1 MKRLHLL
8 LTALALG
15 TGSTFAQ
22 STGDARL
29 QGRLLRASDRQAI
42 DMGNAL
48 LRRLPD
54 STLVTGVVTDSLGTF
69 SLTASAG
76 TYLLEL
82 RALGYQGQYKT
93 ITLPATGLDL
103 GELLLS
109 EETQQLRGVEVRGRR
124 PIITRQADRL
134 VFDAQQISAGA
145 QNALDVLKRT
155 PGLSVSDQGISIIGR
170 GKAIVLINDKRV
182 RLSGEAL
189 TGLLR
194 SYNQA
199 DIAEVQV
206 LTTPPAK
213 YEAEGNA
220 GVLNIVMKKARND
233 YFGGNISADA
243 MLYKGR
249 ISPSLSTG
257 LNYKQ
262 GRISASLNLDGSH
275 PNTIGTF
282 DTYRTAPSTQ
292 LYSAS
297 TSLFDYQT
305 RSLNIRGGLD
315 YTINPEL
322 TVGFTATYTPNSTQ
336 IDRTNETRNYSISP
350 DGSHNLLLRLPGTAS
365 EIEHEAY
372 TALNLHLEKTFAKA
386 PGRKISWDAD
396 YVGSRT
402 SSDDRF
408 ASTGYLADGS
418 PVAGSDFSYKGH
430 KGQRVHS
437 YLTNVDVTL
446 PLGQTILAFGAKG
459 TWSRTDNSNEYF
471 AHTTLGARTDAI
483 LFDEHV
489 YALYTDITQPLSA
502 KWNLRGGL
510 RMEYTHTEGKVQGQP
525 DLKTRDYL
533 NIFPTIYLG
542 FTPSER
548 HALNLEG
555 TIRLNRPH
563 FSQLSPYPLYENQ
576 YSTISGKEDL
586 RPTKQGSLT
595 FGYTLDGSLNFQA
608 FANYSWDGIT
618 PLALLDPHTSAVRYL
633 IDNAETKYNVGLQ
646 NSYFFHSFSFLQCYI
661 SHQIGYTT
669 SSVAYNGH
677 PLNADKGLSY
687 SASLNG
693 TLFFNHTKT
702 FSGNFYLN
710 YRTPEISGAGRT
722 SSQVYSSVSLNYSLL
737 NESLRLQMGITDIA
751 SPDLRTTLTTE
762 GNTIEVV
769 NMSIRNMLTAS
780 LTYTFGA
787 HLQGKEASKN
797 AEAMRS
803 RF

>member
-1 MKRLHLL
+1 MKCLHLL

-69 SLTASAG
+69 SLTASTG

-155 PGLSVSDQGISIIGR
+155 PGLSVTDDGISIIGR
-170 GKAIVLINDKRV
+170 GKAIILINDKRV

-194 SYNQA
+194 SYSQS

-220 GVLNIVMKKARND
+220 GVLNIVMKKAQND
-233 YFGGNISADA
+233 YFGGSISANA
-243 MLYKGR
+243 SLYKGR

-262 GRISASLNLDGSH
+262 GRVSASLNLDGHLSSIVG
-275 PNTIGTF
+275 NF

-297 TSLFDYQT
+297 TSLFDYKG
-305 RSLNIRGGLD
+305 RGLNVRGGLD

-322 TVGFTATYTPNSTQ
+322 TVGFTATYAPSRKQT
-336 IDRTNETRNYSISP
+336 DRTNETRNYTIRP
-350 DGSHNLLLRLPGTAS
+350 DGSQDLQLRLPGAAS
-365 EIEHEAY
+365 EKDHGAY
-372 TALNLHLEKTFAKA
+372 TALNLHLEKTFTKA

-396 YVGSRT
+396 YVGSRVST
-402 SSDDRF
+402 DGFF
-408 ASTGYLADGS
+408 ASTGYLATGA
-418 PVAGSDFSYKGH
+418 PAPGSDFAYQSN
-430 KGQRVHS
+430 KGQHVDS
-437 YLTNVDVTL
+437 YLTNVDFTL
-446 PLGQTILAFGAKG
+446 PLGKTILAFGAKG
-459 TWSRTDNSNEYF
+459 TWSRTDNHNEYF

-489 YALYTDITQPLSA
+489 YALYTDVTQPLSA

-510 RMEYTHTEGKVQGQP
+510 RMEYTHTDGKVQGHTA
-525 DLKTRDYL
+525 LKTRDYL

-555 TIRLNRPH
+555 TIRLDRPH
-563 FSQLSPYPLYENQ
+563 FSQLSPYPQYENQ
-576 YSTISGKEDL
+576 YSTIAGKEDL
-586 RPTKQGSLT
+586 RPEKQGSLT
-595 FGYTLDGSLNFQA
+595 LGYTLDGTLNFQA
-608 FANYSWDGIT
+608 FANYNWDGIT
-618 PLALLDPHTSAVRYL
+618 MVALMNPATSEVHYQS
-633 IDNAETKYNVGLQ
+633 DNAETQYNVGLQ
-646 NSYFFHSFSFLQCYI
+646 NSYFFHSLPFLQCYI
-661 SHQIGYTT
+661 SHQISYTI
-669 SSVAYNGH
+669 SHADYNGRR
-677 PLNADKGLSY
+677 LSSDKGLSY

-693 TLFFNHTKT
+693 TLFLNRTKT
-702 FSGNFYLN
+702 FTGNFYLN
-710 YRTPEISGAGRT
+710 YMSPEVSGGARIHSRIYTGLI
-722 SSQVYSSVSLNYSLL
+722 LNYSLL
-737 NESLRLQMGITDIA
+737 KGHLRLSTGVMNLA
-751 SPDLRTTLTTE
+751 SPDYRTTITTE
-762 GNTIEVV
+762 GNKIEII
-769 NMSIRNMLTAS
+769 NMTMRKMLVAG

>member
-29 QGRLLRASDRQAI
+29 QGILLRASDRQAI

-145 QNALDVLKRT
+145 QNALDVLKHT
-155 PGLSVSDQGISIIGR
+155 PGLSVTDDGISIIGR
-170 GKAIVLINDKRV
+170 GKAIILINDKRV

-194 SYNQA
+194 SYSQS

-220 GVLNIVMKKARND
+220 GVLNIVMKKAQND
-233 YFGGNISADA
+233 YFGGSISANA
-243 MLYKGR
+243 SLYKGR
-249 ISPSLSTG
+249 ISPSVSTG

-262 GRISASLNLDGSH
+262 GRVSASLNLDGHLSSIVG
-275 PNTIGTF
+275 NF

-297 TSLFDYQT
+297 TSSFDYKG
-305 RSLNIRGGLD
+305 RGVNIRGGLD

-322 TVGFTATYTPNSTQ
+322 TVGFTATYAPSRKQT
-336 IDRTNETRNYSISP
+336 DRTNETRNYTIRP
-350 DGSHNLLLRLPGTAS
+350 DGSHDLQLRLPGAAS
-365 EIEHEAY
+365 EKDHGAY

-396 YVGSRT
+396 YVGSRVST
-402 SSDDRF
+402 DGSF
-408 ASTGYLADGS
+408 ASTGYLATGA
-418 PVAGSDFSYKGH
+418 PAPGSDFAYQSN
-430 KGQRVHS
+430 KGQHVHS
-437 YLTNVDVTL
+437 YLTNVDFTL
-446 PLGQTILAFGAKG
+446 PLGKTILAFGAKG
-459 TWSRTDNSNEYF
+459 TWSRTDNHNEYF

-489 YALYTDITQPLSA
+489 YALYTDVTQPLSA

-510 RMEYTHTEGKVQGQP
+510 RMEYTHTDGKVQGHTA
-525 DLKTRDYL
+525 LKTRDYL

-555 TIRLNRPH
+555 TIRLDRPH
-563 FSQLSPYPLYENQ
+563 FSQLSPYPQYENQ
-576 YSTISGKEDL
+576 YSTIAGKEDL
-586 RPTKQGSLT
+586 RPEKQGSLT
-595 FGYTLDGSLNFQA
+595 LGYTLDGTLNFQA
-608 FANYSWDGIT
+608 FANYNWDGIT
-618 PLALLDPHTSAVRYL
+618 MVALMNPATSEVRYQG
-633 IDNAETKYNVGLQ
+633 DNAETQYNIGLQ
-646 NSYFFHSFSFLQCYI
+646 NSYFFHSLPFLQCYI
-661 SHQIGYTT
+661 SHQISYTT
-669 SSVAYNGH
+669 SHIDHDGRRLSS
-677 PLNADKGLSY
+677 DKGLSY

-693 TLFFNHTKT
+693 TLFFNRTKT
-702 FSGNFYLN
+702 LTGNFYLN
-710 YRTPEISGAGRT
+710 YMSPEVSGGARTHSRIHTGLL
-722 SSQVYSSVSLNYSLL
+722 LNYSLL
-737 NESLRLQMGITDIA
+737 KGHLRLLAGLMNIA
-751 SPDLRTTLTTE
+751 SPDSRMTMTTE
-762 GNTIEVV
+762 GNKIEIV
-769 NMSIRNMLTAS
+769 NMNMRNMLVAG

>member
-124 PIITRQADRL
+124 PIIIRQADRL

-155 PGLSVSDQGISIIGR
+155 PGLNVTDDGISIIGR
-170 GKAIVLINDKRV
+170 GKAIILINDKRV

-194 SYNQA
+194 SYSQS

-220 GVLNIVMKKARND
+220 GVLNIVMKKAQND
-233 YFGGNISADA
+233 YFGGSISANA
-243 MLYKGR
+243 SLYKGR
-249 ISPSLSTG
+249 ISPSVSTG

-262 GRISASLNLDGSH
+262 GRVSASLNLDGHLSSIVG
-275 PNTIGTF
+275 NF

-297 TSLFDYQT
+297 TSLFDYKG
-305 RSLNIRGGLD
+305 RGVNIRGGLD

-322 TVGFTATYTPNSTQ
+322 TVGFTATYAPSRKQT
-336 IDRTNETRNYSISP
+336 DRTNETRNYTIRP
-350 DGSHNLLLRLPGTAS
+350 DGSQDLQLRLPGAAS
-365 EIEHEAY
+365 EKDHGAY
-372 TALNLHLEKTFAKA
+372 TALNLHLEKTFTKA

-396 YVGSRT
+396 YVGSRVST
-402 SSDDRF
+402 DGFF
-408 ASTGYLADGS
+408 ASTGYLATGA
-418 PVAGSDFSYKGH
+418 PAPGSDFAYQSN
-430 KGQRVHS
+430 KGQHVDS
-437 YLTNVDVTL
+437 YLTNVDFTL
-446 PLGQTILAFGAKG
+446 PLGKTILAFGAKG
-459 TWSRTDNSNEYF
+459 TWSRTDNHNEYF

-510 RMEYTHTEGKVQGQP
+510 RMEYTHTDGKVQGHTA
-525 DLKTRDYL
+525 LKTRDYL

-563 FSQLSPYPLYENQ
+563 FSQLSPYPQYENQ
-576 YSTISGKEDL
+576 YTTISGKEDL
-586 RPTKQGSLT
+586 RPEKQGSLT
-595 FGYTLDGSLNFQA
+595 LGYTLDGTLNFQA
-608 FANYSWDGIT
+608 FANYNWDGIT
-618 PLALLDPHTSAVRYL
+618 MVALMNPVTSEVRYQG
-633 IDNAETKYNVGLQ
+633 DNAETQYNVGLQ
-646 NSYFFHSFSFLQCYI
+646 NSYFFHALPFLQCYI
-661 SHQIGYTT
+661 SHQISYTI
-669 SSVAYNGH
+669 SHADYNGRR
-677 PLNADKGLSY
+677 LSSDKGLSY

-693 TLFFNHTKT
+693 TLFLNRTKT
-702 FSGNFYLN
+702 FTGNFYLN
-710 YRTPEISGAGRT
+710 YMSPEVSGGARIHSRIYTGLI
-722 SSQVYSSVSLNYSLL
+722 LNYSLL
-737 NESLRLQMGITDIA
+737 KGHLRLSTGVMNLA
-751 SPDLRTTLTTE
+751 SPDYRTTITTE
-762 GNTIEVV
+762 GNKIEII
-769 NMSIRNMLTAS
+769 NMTMRKMLMAS
-780 LTYTFGA
+780 VTYTFGA
-787 HLQGKEASKN
+787 HLQGKQASKN

>member
-29 QGRLLRASDRQAI
+29 QGILLRASDRQAI

-220 GVLNIVMKKARND
+220 GVLNIVMKKAQND

-243 MLYKGR
+243 FLFKGR
-249 ISPSLSTG
+249 VSPSLSTG

-297 TSLFDYQT
+297 SSLFDYQT

-322 TVGFTATYTPNSTQ
+322 TVGFTATYAPNSTQ
-336 IDRTNETRNYSISP
+336 IDRTNETRNYSIRP
-350 DGSHNLLLRLPGTAS
+350 DGSHDLLLRLPGTAS
-365 EIEHEAY
+365 ETEHEAY

-430 KGQRVHS
+430 KGQQVHS

-510 RMEYTHTEGKVQGQP
+510 RMEYTHPAGKVKGEP
-525 DLKTRDYL
+525 DLKTRDYV
-533 NIFPTIYLG
+533 NFFPTLYLG

-548 HALNLEG
+548 HALSFEG
-555 TIRLNRPH
+555 TIRLDRPH

-618 PLALLDPHTSAVRYL
+618 PLALLDPPHKRCALSDR
-633 IDNAETKYNVGLQ
+633 
-646 NSYFFHSFSFLQCYI
+646 QCR
-661 SHQIGYTT
+661 
-669 SSVAYNGH
+669 
-677 PLNADKGLSY
+677 DKVQRR
-687 SASLNG
+687 A
-693 TLFFNHTKT
+693 
-702 FSGNFYLN
+702 
-710 YRTPEISGAGRT
+710 
-722 SSQVYSSVSLNYSLL
+722 
-737 NESLRLQMGITDIA
+737 
-751 SPDLRTTLTTE
+751 TE
-762 GNTIEVV
+762 
-769 NMSIRNMLTAS
+769 
-780 LTYTFGA
+780 
-787 HLQGKEASKN
+787 
-797 AEAMRS
+797 
-803 RF
+803 

>member
-29 QGRLLRASDRQAI
+29 QGILLRASDRQAI

-220 GVLNIVMKKARND
+220 GVLNIVMKKAQND

-243 MLYKGR
+243 FLFKGR
-249 ISPSLSTG
+249 VSPSLSTG

-336 IDRTNETRNYSISP
+336 IDRTNETRNYSIRP
-350 DGSHNLLLRLPGTAS
+350 DGSHDLLLRLPGTAS
-365 EIEHEAY
+365 ETEHEAY
-372 TALNLHLEKTFAKA
+372 TALNLHLEKTFVKA

-396 YVGSRT
+396 YVGSHT

-510 RMEYTHTEGKVQGQP
+510 RMEYTHTTGKVKGEP
-525 DLKTRDYL
+525 DLKTRDYV
-533 NIFPTIYLG
+533 NFFPTLYLG

-548 HALNLEG
+548 HALSFEG
-555 TIRLNRPH
+555 TIRLDRPH

-633 IDNAETKYNVGLQ
+633 IDNAETKYNIGLQ
-646 NSYFFHSFSFLQCYI
+646 NSYFFHSLSFLQCYI

-669 SSVAYNGH
+669 SSVAYNGR

-737 NESLRLQMGITDIA
+737 NEHLRLQMGITNIA
-751 SPDLRTTLTTE
+751 SPDPRTTLTTE

-787 HLQGKEASKN
+787 HLQGKQASKN

>member
-69 SLTASAG
+69 SLTTSTG

-124 PIITRQADRL
+124 PIIIRQADRL

-155 PGLSVSDQGISIIGR
+155 PGLSVTDDGISIIGR
-170 GKAIVLINDKRV
+170 GKAIILINDKRV

-194 SYNQA
+194 SYSQS

-220 GVLNIVMKKARND
+220 GVLNIVMKKAQND
-233 YFGGNISADA
+233 YFGGSISANA
-243 MLYKGR
+243 SLYKGR
-249 ISPSLSTG
+249 ISPSVSTG

-262 GRISASLNLDGSH
+262 GRVSASLNLDGSLSSIVG
-275 PNTIGTF
+275 NF

-297 TSLFDYQT
+297 TSSFDYKG
-305 RSLNIRGGLD
+305 RGVNIRGGLD

-322 TVGFTATYTPNSTQ
+322 TVGFTATYAPSRKQT
-336 IDRTNETRNYSISP
+336 DRTNETRNYTIRP
-350 DGSHNLLLRLPGTAS
+350 DGSQDLQLRLPGAAS
-365 EIEHEAY
+365 EKDHGAY

-396 YVGSRT
+396 YVGSRVST
-402 SSDDRF
+402 DGFF
-408 ASTGYLADGS
+408 ASTGYLATGA
-418 PVAGSDFSYKGH
+418 PAPGSDFAYQSN

-437 YLTNVDVTL
+437 YLTNVDFTL
-446 PLGQTILAFGAKG
+446 PLGKTTLAFGAKG
-459 TWSRTDNSNEYF
+459 TWSRTDNHNEYF

-489 YALYTDITQPLSA
+489 YALYTDVTQPLSA

-510 RMEYTHTEGKVQGQP
+510 RMEYTHTDGKVQGHTA
-525 DLKTRDYL
+525 LKTRDYL
-533 NIFPTIYLG
+533 NIFPTLYLG

-548 HALNLEG
+548 HALSLEG
-555 TIRLNRPH
+555 TIRLDRPH

-576 YSTISGKEDL
+576 YSTIAGKEDL
-586 RPTKQGSLT
+586 RPEKQGSLT
-595 FGYTLDGSLNFQA
+595 LGYTLDGTLNFQA
-608 FANYSWDGIT
+608 FANYNWDGIT
-618 PLALLDPHTSAVRYL
+618 MVALMNPATSEVRYQG
-633 IDNAETKYNVGLQ
+633 DNAETQYNVGLQ
-646 NSYFFHSFSFLQCYI
+646 NSYFFHSLPFLQCYI
-661 SHQIGYTT
+661 SHQISYTT
-669 SSVAYNGH
+669 SHIDHDGRRLSS
-677 PLNADKGLSY
+677 DKGLSY

-693 TLFFNHTKT
+693 TLFLNRTKT
-702 FSGNFYLN
+702 LTGNFYLN
-710 YRTPEISGAGRT
+710 YMSPEVSGGARTHSRIYTGA
-722 SSQVYSSVSLNYSLL
+722 YLNYSLL
-737 NESLRLQMGITDIA
+737 SGHLRLLAGLMNIA
-751 SPDLRTTLTTE
+751 SPDSRMTMTTE
-762 GNTIEVV
+762 GNKIEII
-769 NMSIRNMLTAS
+769 NMTMRNMLVAG

>member
-155 PGLSVSDQGISIIGR
+155 PGLSVTDDGISIIGR
-170 GKAIVLINDKRV
+170 GKAIILINDKRV

-194 SYNQA
+194 SYSQS

-220 GVLNIVMKKARND
+220 GVLNIVMKKAQND
-233 YFGGNISADA
+233 YFGGSISADA
-243 MLYKGR
+243 SLYKGR

-262 GRISASLNLDGSH
+262 GRVSASLNLDGHLSS
-275 PNTIGTF
+275 IVGTF

-297 TSLFDYQT
+297 TSLFDYKG
-305 RSLNIRGGLD
+305 RGVNIRGGLD

-322 TVGFTATYTPNSTQ
+322 TVGFTATYAPSRKQT
-336 IDRTNETRNYSISP
+336 DRTNETRNYTIRP
-350 DGSHNLLLRLPGTAS
+350 DGSHDLQLRLPGAAS
-365 EIEHEAY
+365 EKDHGAY
-372 TALNLHLEKTFAKA
+372 TALNLHLEKTFTKA

-396 YVGSRT
+396 YVGSRVST
-402 SSDDRF
+402 DGFF
-408 ASTGYLADGS
+408 ASTGYLATGA
-418 PVAGSDFSYKGH
+418 PAPGSDFAYQSN
-430 KGQRVHS
+430 KGQHVDS
-437 YLTNVDVTL
+437 YLTNVDFTL
-446 PLGQTILAFGAKG
+446 P
-459 TWSRTDNSNEYF
+459 
-471 AHTTLGARTDAI
+471 
-483 LFDEHV
+483 
-489 YALYTDITQPLSA
+489 
-502 KWNLRGGL
+502 
-510 RMEYTHTEGKVQGQP
+510 
-525 DLKTRDYL
+525 
-533 NIFPTIYLG
+533 
-542 FTPSER
+542 
-548 HALNLEG
+548 
-555 TIRLNRPH
+555 
-563 FSQLSPYPLYENQ
+563 
-576 YSTISGKEDL
+576 
-586 RPTKQGSLT
+586 
-595 FGYTLDGSLNFQA
+595 
-608 FANYSWDGIT
+608 
-618 PLALLDPHTSAVRYL
+618 
-633 IDNAETKYNVGLQ
+633 
-646 NSYFFHSFSFLQCYI
+646 
-661 SHQIGYTT
+661 
-669 SSVAYNGH
+669 
-677 PLNADKGLSY
+677 
-687 SASLNG
+687 
-693 TLFFNHTKT
+693 
-702 FSGNFYLN
+702 
-710 YRTPEISGAGRT
+710 
-722 SSQVYSSVSLNYSLL
+722 
-737 NESLRLQMGITDIA
+737 
-751 SPDLRTTLTTE
+751 
-762 GNTIEVV
+762 
-769 NMSIRNMLTAS
+769 
-780 LTYTFGA
+780 
-787 HLQGKEASKN
+787 
-797 AEAMRS
+797 
-803 RF
+803 

>member
-29 QGRLLRASDRQAI
+29 QGILLRASDRQAI

-69 SLTASAG
+69 SLTASTG

-155 PGLSVSDQGISIIGR
+155 PGLSVTDDGISIIGR
-170 GKAIVLINDKRV
+170 GKAIILINDKRV

-194 SYNQA
+194 SYSQS

-220 GVLNIVMKKARND
+220 GVLNIVMKKAQND
-233 YFGGNISADA
+233 YFGGSISANA
-243 MLYKGR
+243 SLYKGR

-262 GRISASLNLDGSH
+262 GRVSASLNLDGHLSSIVG
-275 PNTIGTF
+275 NF

-297 TSLFDYQT
+297 TSLFDYKG
-305 RSLNIRGGLD
+305 RGVNIRGGLD

-322 TVGFTATYTPNSTQ
+322 TVGFTATYAPSRKQT
-336 IDRTNETRNYSISP
+336 DRTNETRNYTIRP
-350 DGSHNLLLRLPGTAS
+350 DGSHDLQLRLPGAAS
-365 EIEHEAY
+365 EKDHGTY

-396 YVGSRT
+396 YVGSRVST
-402 SSDDRF
+402 DGSF
-408 ASTGYLADGS
+408 ASTGYLATGA
-418 PVAGSDFSYKGH
+418 PAPGSDFAYQSN
-430 KGQRVHS
+430 KGQHVHS
-437 YLTNVDVTL
+437 YLTNVDFTL

-510 RMEYTHTEGKVQGQP
+510 RMEYTHTDGKVQGHTA
-525 DLKTRDYL
+525 LKTRDYL

-555 TIRLNRPH
+555 TIRLDRPH
-563 FSQLSPYPLYENQ
+563 FSQLSPYPQYENQ
-576 YSTISGKEDL
+576 YSTIAGKEDL
-586 RPTKQGSLT
+586 RPEKQGSLT
-595 FGYTLDGSLNFQA
+595 LGYTLDGTLNFQA
-608 FANYSWDGIT
+608 FANYNWDGIT
-618 PLALLDPHTSAVRYL
+618 MVALMNPATSEVHYQS
-633 IDNAETKYNVGLQ
+633 DNAETQYNVGLL
-646 NSYFFHSFSFLQCYI
+646 NSYFFHALPFLQCYI
-661 SHQIGYTT
+661 SHQVGYTISHIDHDGRRL
-669 SSVAYNGH
+669 SS
-677 PLNADKGLSY
+677 DKGLSY

-693 TLFFNHTKT
+693 TLFLNRTKT
-702 FSGNFYLN
+702 LTGNFYLN
-710 YRTPEISGAGRT
+710 YMSPEVSGGARTHSRIHTGLI
-722 SSQVYSSVSLNYSLL
+722 LNYSLL
-737 NESLRLQMGITDIA
+737 KGHLRLSTGVMNLA
-751 SPDLRTTLTTE
+751 SPDYRVTMTTE
-762 GNTIEVV
+762 GNKIEII
-769 NMSIRNMLTAS
+769 NMVMRNMLMAS
-780 LTYTFGA
+780 VTYTFGA

>member
-1 MKRLHLL
+1 MKCLHLL

-22 STGDARL
+22 STGEARL

-69 SLTASAG
+69 SLTASTG

-155 PGLSVSDQGISIIGR
+155 PGLSVTDDGISIIGR
-170 GKAIVLINDKRV
+170 GKAIILINDKRV

-194 SYNQA
+194 SYSQS

-220 GVLNIVMKKARND
+220 GVLNIVMKKAQND
-233 YFGGNISADA
+233 YFGGSISANA
-243 MLYKGR
+243 SLYKGR
-249 ISPSLSTG
+249 ISPSVSTG

-262 GRISASLNLDGSH
+262 GRVSASLNLDGHLSSIVG
-275 PNTIGTF
+275 NF

-297 TSLFDYQT
+297 TSLFDYKG
-305 RSLNIRGGLD
+305 RGVNIRGGLD

-322 TVGFTATYTPNSTQ
+322 TVGFTATYAPSRKQT
-336 IDRTNETRNYSISP
+336 DRTNETRNYTIRP
-350 DGSHNLLLRLPGTAS
+350 DGSQDLQLRLPGAAS
-365 EIEHEAY
+365 EKDHGAY
-372 TALNLHLEKTFAKA
+372 TALNLHLEKTFTKA

-396 YVGSRT
+396 YVGSRVST
-402 SSDDRF
+402 DGFF
-408 ASTGYLADGS
+408 ASTGYLATGA
-418 PVAGSDFSYKGH
+418 PAPGSDFAYQSN
-430 KGQRVHS
+430 KGQHVHS
-437 YLTNVDVTL
+437 YLTNVDFTL
-446 PLGQTILAFGAKG
+446 PLGKTILAFGAKG
-459 TWSRTDNSNEYF
+459 TWSRTDNHNEYF

-489 YALYTDITQPLSA
+489 YALYTDVTQPLSA

-510 RMEYTHTEGKVQGQP
+510 RMEYTHTDGKVQGHTA
-525 DLKTRDYL
+525 LKTRDYL

-555 TIRLNRPH
+555 TIRLDRPH
-563 FSQLSPYPLYENQ
+563 FSQLSPYPQYENQ
-576 YSTISGKEDL
+576 YTTISGKEDL
-586 RPTKQGSLT
+586 RPEKQGSLT
-595 FGYTLDGSLNFQA
+595 LGYTLDGTLNFQA
-608 FANYSWDGIT
+608 FANYHWDGIT
-618 PLALLDPHTSAVRYL
+618 MVALMNPVTSEVRYQG
-633 IDNAETKYNVGLQ
+633 DNAETQYNVGLQ
-646 NSYFFHSFSFLQCYI
+646 NSYFFHSLPFLQCYI
-661 SHQIGYTT
+661 SHQISYTI
-669 SSVAYNGH
+669 SHADYNGRR
-677 PLNADKGLSY
+677 LSSDKGLSY

-693 TLFFNHTKT
+693 TLFLNRTKT
-702 FSGNFYLN
+702 FTGNFYLN
-710 YRTPEISGAGRT
+710 YMSPEVSGGARIHSRIYTGLI
-722 SSQVYSSVSLNYSLL
+722 LNYSLL
-737 NESLRLQMGITDIA
+737 KGHLRLSTGVMNLA
-751 SPDLRTTLTTE
+751 SPDYRTTITTE
-762 GNTIEVV
+762 GNKIEII
-769 NMSIRNMLTAS
+769 NMTMRKMLMAS
-780 LTYTFGA
+780 ATYTFGA

>member
-69 SLTASAG
+69 SLTASTG

-124 PIITRQADRL
+124 PIIIRQADRL

-155 PGLSVSDQGISIIGR
+155 PGLSVTDDGISIIGR
-170 GKAIVLINDKRV
+170 GKAIILINDKRV

-194 SYNQA
+194 SYSQS

-220 GVLNIVMKKARND
+220 GVLNIVMKKAQND
-233 YFGGNISADA
+233 YFGGSISANA
-243 MLYKGR
+243 SLYKGR
-249 ISPSLSTG
+249 ISPSVSTG

-262 GRISASLNLDGSH
+262 GRVSASLNLDGSLSSIVG
-275 PNTIGTF
+275 NF

-297 TSLFDYQT
+297 TSSFDYKG
-305 RSLNIRGGLD
+305 RGVNIRGGLD

-322 TVGFTATYTPNSTQ
+322 TVGFTATYAPSRKQ
-336 IDRTNETRNYSISP
+336 IDRTNETRNYIIRP
-350 DGSHNLLLRLPGTAS
+350 DGSQDLQLRLPGAAS
-365 EIEHEAY
+365 EKDHGAY

-386 PGRKISWDAD
+386 PGRKISWNAD

-430 KGQRVHS
+430 KGQQVHS

-510 RMEYTHTEGKVQGQP
+510 RMEYTHTAGKVKGEP
-525 DLKTRDYL
+525 DLKTRDYV
-533 NIFPTIYLG
+533 NFFPTLYLG

-548 HALNLEG
+548 HALSFEG
-555 TIRLNRPH
+555 TIRLDRPH

-646 NSYFFHSFSFLQCYI
+646 NSYFFHSLSFLQCYI

-669 SSVAYNGH
+669 SSVAYNGR

-737 NESLRLQMGITDIA
+737 NEHLRLQMGITNIA
-751 SPDLRTTLTTE
+751 SPDPRTTLTTE

-787 HLQGKEASKN
+787 HLQDKQASKN

>member
-155 PGLSVSDQGISIIGR
+155 PGLNVTDDGISIIGR
-170 GKAIVLINDKRV
+170 GKAIILINDKRV

-194 SYNQA
+194 SYSQS

-220 GVLNIVMKKARND
+220 GVLNIVMKKAQND
-233 YFGGNISADA
+233 YFGGSISANA
-243 MLYKGR
+243 SLYKGR

-262 GRISASLNLDGSH
+262 GRVSASLNLDGHLASIVG
-275 PNTIGTF
+275 NF
-282 DTYRTAPSTQ
+282 DTYRTAPSTR
-292 LYSAS
+292 LYSES
-297 TSLFDYQT
+297 TSLFDYKG
-305 RSLNIRGGLD
+305 RGVNVRGGLD

-322 TVGFTATYTPNSTQ
+322 TVGFTATYAPSRKQ
-336 IDRTNETRNYSISP
+336 IDRTNETRNYTIHP
-350 DGSHNLLLRLPGTAS
+350 DGSHDLQLRLPGAAS
-365 EIEHEAY
+365 EKDHGAY

-396 YVGSRT
+396 YVGSRVST
-402 SSDDRF
+402 DGFF
-408 ASTGYLADGS
+408 ASTGYLATGA
-418 PVAGSDFSYKGH
+418 PAPGSDFAYQSN

-437 YLTNVDVTL
+437 YLTNVDFTL
-446 PLGQTILAFGAKG
+446 PLGKTILAFGAKG
-459 TWSRTDNSNEYF
+459 TWSRTDNHNEYF

-489 YALYTDITQPLSA
+489 YALYTDVTQPLSA

-510 RMEYTHTEGKVQGQP
+510 RMEYTHTDGKVQGHTA
-525 DLKTRDYL
+525 LKTRDYL

-555 TIRLNRPH
+555 TIRLDRPH
-563 FSQLSPYPLYENQ
+563 FSQLSPYPQYENQ
-576 YSTISGKEDL
+576 YSTIAGKEDL
-586 RPTKQGSLT
+586 RPEKQGSLT
-595 FGYTLDGSLNFQA
+595 LGYTLDGTLNFQA
-608 FANYSWDGIT
+608 FANYHWDGIT
-618 PLALLDPHTSAVRYL
+618 MVALMNPATSEVHYQG
-633 IDNAETKYNVGLQ
+633 DNAETQYNVGLL
-646 NSYFFHSFSFLQCYI
+646 NSYFFHALPFLQCYI
-661 SHQIGYTT
+661 SHQVGYTISHIDHDGRRL
-669 SSVAYNGH
+669 SS
-677 PLNADKGLSY
+677 DKGLSY

-693 TLFFNHTKT
+693 TLFLNRTKT
-702 FSGNFYLN
+702 LTGNFYLN
-710 YRTPEISGAGRT
+710 YMSPEISGGART
-722 SSQVYSSVSLNYSLL
+722 HSRIHTGLILNYSLL
-737 NESLRLQMGITDIA
+737 KGHLRLSTGVMNLA
-751 SPDLRTTLTTE
+751 SPDYRVTMTTE
-762 GNTIEVV
+762 GNKIEII
-769 NMSIRNMLTAS
+769 NMVMRNMLMAS
-780 LTYTFGA
+780 VTYTFGA
-787 HLQGKEASKN
+787 HLQGKQASKN

>member
-22 STGDARL
+22 STSGAPL
-29 QGRLLRASDRQAI
+29 HGRLLRSSDRQAI

-48 LRRLPD
+48 LRQLPD
-54 STLVTGVVTDSLGTF
+54 STLVTGAVTDSLGSF
-69 SLTASAG
+69 ALTAPAG

-155 PGLSVSDQGISIIGR
+155 PGLSVSDDGISIIGR

-194 SYNQA
+194 SYSQS

-220 GVLNIVMKKARND
+220 GVLNIVMKTAQND
-233 YFGGNISADA
+233 YFGGSISANA
-243 MLYKGR
+243 SLYKGR
-249 ISPSLSTG
+249 ISPNLSTG

-262 GRISASLNLDGSH
+262 GRVSASLNLDGNLASIVG
-275 PNTIGTF
+275 NF
-282 DTYRTAPSTQ
+282 DTYRTIPSSQ

-297 TSLFDYQT
+297 TSPFDYKG
-305 RSLNIRGGLD
+305 RGINVRGGLD
-315 YTINPEL
+315 YTISPEL
-322 TVGFTATYTPNSTQ
+322 TVGFTATYAPSNKK
-336 IDRTNETRNYSISP
+336 IDRTNETRNYTIRP
-350 DGSHNLLLRLPGTAS
+350 DGSHDLQLRLPGTAS
-365 EIEHEAY
+365 EREHDTY

-396 YVGSRT
+396 YVGSLFAT
-402 SSDDRF
+402 DNDF
-408 ASTGYLADGS
+408 ASTGYLSSGA
-418 PVAGSDFSYKGH
+418 PAPGSDFAYRGH
-430 KGQRVHS
+430 RGQRVHS
-437 YLTNVDVTL
+437 YLTNIDFTL
-446 PLGQTILAFGAKG
+446 PLGETILAFGAKG
-459 TWSRTDNSNEYF
+459 TWSRTDNHNEYF

-489 YALYTDITQPLSA
+489 YALYTDVTQPLSA
-502 KWNLRGGL
+502 KWNLRGGM
-510 RMEYTHTEGKVQGQP
+510 RMEYTHTAGKVKGEP
-525 DLKTRDYL
+525 DLKTRDYV
-533 NIFPTIYLG
+533 NFFPTLYLG

-548 HALNLEG
+548 HALSIEG
-555 TIRLNRPH
+555 TIRLDRPH
-563 FSQLSPYPLYENQ
+563 FSQLSPYPQYANQ
-576 YSTISGKEDL
+576 YSTIAGKEDL
-586 RPTKQGSLT
+586 RPEKQGSLT
-595 FGYTLDGSLNFQA
+595 LGYTLDGSLNFQA
-608 FANYSWDGIT
+608 FANYNWDGISHIALVD
-618 PLALLDPHTSAVRYL
+618 PLTGAVRYQV
-633 IDNAETKYNVGLQ
+633 DNAETQYSVGLL
-646 NSYFFHSFSFLQCYI
+646 NSYFFHSLPFLQCYI
-661 SHQIGYTT
+661 SHQVGYTISLIDHDGRRL
-669 SSVAYNGH
+669 SS
-677 PLNADKGLSY
+677 DKGLSY

-693 TLFFNHTKT
+693 TLFLNRTKT
-702 FSGNFYLN
+702 LTGNFYLN
-710 YRTPEISGAGRT
+710 YMSPEVSGGARTHSRIYTGLI
-722 SSQVYSSVSLNYSLL
+722 LNYSLL
-737 NESLRLQMGITDIA
+737 KGHLRIGTGIMNLA
-751 SPDLRTTLTTE
+751 SPDYRTTLTSE
-762 GNTIEVV
+762 GNKIEIT
-769 NMSIRNMLTAS
+769 NMTVRNMLMAS
-780 LTYTFGA
+780 VTYTFGA
-787 HLQGKEASKN
+787 HLQGKQASKN

>member
-69 SLTASAG
+69 SLTASTG

-155 PGLSVSDQGISIIGR
+155 PGLSVTDDGISIIGR
-170 GKAIVLINDKRV
+170 GKAIILINDKRV

-194 SYNQA
+194 SYSQS

-220 GVLNIVMKKARND
+220 GVLNIVMKKAQND
-233 YFGGNISADA
+233 YFGGSISANA
-243 MLYKGR
+243 SLYKGR
-249 ISPSLSTG
+249 ISPSVSTG

-262 GRISASLNLDGSH
+262 GRVSASLNLDGHLSSIVG
-275 PNTIGTF
+275 NF

-297 TSLFDYQT
+297 TSLFDYKG
-305 RSLNIRGGLD
+305 RGVNIRGGLD

-322 TVGFTATYTPNSTQ
+322 TVGFTATYAPSRKQT
-336 IDRTNETRNYSISP
+336 DRTNETRNYTIRP
-350 DGSHNLLLRLPGTAS
+350 DGSQDLQLRLPGAAS
-365 EIEHEAY
+365 EKDHGAY
-372 TALNLHLEKTFAKA
+372 TALNLHLEKTFTKA

-396 YVGSRT
+396 YVGSRVST
-402 SSDDRF
+402 DGFF
-408 ASTGYLADGS
+408 ASTGYLATGA
-418 PVAGSDFSYKGH
+418 PAPGSDFAYQSN
-430 KGQRVHS
+430 KGQHVHS
-437 YLTNVDVTL
+437 YLTNVDFTL
-446 PLGQTILAFGAKG
+446 PLGKTILAFGAKG
-459 TWSRTDNSNEYF
+459 TWSRTDNHNEYF

-489 YALYTDITQPLSA
+489 YALYTDVTQPLSA

-510 RMEYTHTEGKVQGQP
+510 RMEYTHTDGKVQGHTA
-525 DLKTRDYL
+525 LKTRDYL

-548 HALNLEG
+548 HALSFEG
-555 TIRLNRPH
+555 TIRLDRPH

-677 PLNADKGLSY
+677 PVNADKGLSY

-737 NESLRLQMGITDIA
+737 NGRLRLQMGITNIA
-751 SPDLRTTLTTE
+751 SPDPRTTLTTE

-787 HLQGKEASKN
+787 HLQDKQASKN

>member
-29 QGRLLRASDRQAI
+29 QGILLRASDRQAI

-54 STLVTGVVTDSLGTF
+54 STLVTGAVTDSLGTF

-155 PGLSVSDQGISIIGR
+155 PGLNVTDEGISIIGR
-170 GKAIVLINDKRV
+170 GKAIILINDKRV

-194 SYNQA
+194 SYSQS

-220 GVLNIVMKKARND
+220 GVLNIVMKKAQND
-233 YFGGNISADA
+233 YFGGSISANA
-243 MLYKGR
+243 SLYKGR

-262 GRISASLNLDGSH
+262 GRVSASLNLDGHLSSIVG
-275 PNTIGTF
+275 NF
-282 DTYRTAPSTQ
+282 DTYRTAPSTR
-292 LYSAS
+292 LYSES
-297 TSLFDYQT
+297 TSLFDYKG
-305 RSLNIRGGLD
+305 RGVNVRGGLD

-322 TVGFTATYTPNSTQ
+322 TVGFTATYAPSRKQT
-336 IDRTNETRNYSISP
+336 DRTNETRNYTIRP
-350 DGSHNLLLRLPGTAS
+350 DGSQDLQLRLPGAAS
-365 EIEHEAY
+365 EKDHGAY

-396 YVGSRT
+396 YVGSHVST
-402 SSDDRF
+402 DGNF
-408 ASTGYLADGS
+408 ASTGYLATGA
-418 PVAGSDFSYKGH
+418 PAPGSDFAYRSN

-437 YLTNVDVTL
+437 YLTNVDFTL
-446 PLGQTILAFGAKG
+446 PLGKTILAFGAKG
-459 TWSRTDNSNEYF
+459 TWSRTDNHNEYF

-489 YALYTDITQPLSA
+489 YALYTDVTQPLSA

-510 RMEYTHTEGKVQGQP
+510 RMEYTHTDGKVQGHTA
-525 DLKTRDYL
+525 LKTRDYL

-555 TIRLNRPH
+555 TIRLDRPH
-563 FSQLSPYPLYENQ
+563 FSQLSPYPQYENQ
-576 YSTISGKEDL
+576 YSTIAGKEDL
-586 RPTKQGSLT
+586 RPEKQGSLT
-595 FGYTLDGSLNFQA
+595 LGYTLDGSLNFQA
-608 FANYSWDGIT
+608 FANYNWDGIT
-618 PLALLDPHTSAVRYL
+618 MVAMMNPATSEVRYQS
-633 IDNAETKYNVGLQ
+633 DNAETQYNVGLL
-646 NSYFFHSFSFLQCYI
+646 NSYFFHALPFLQCYI
-661 SHQIGYTT
+661 SHQVGYTISHIDHDGRRL
-669 SSVAYNGH
+669 SS
-677 PLNADKGLSY
+677 DKGLSY

-693 TLFFNHTKT
+693 TLFLNRTKT
-702 FSGNFYLN
+702 LTGNFYLN
-710 YRTPEISGAGRT
+710 YMSPEVSGGARTHSRIYTGLI
-722 SSQVYSSVSLNYSLL
+722 LNYSLL
-737 NESLRLQMGITDIA
+737 KGHLRLSTGVMNLA
-751 SPDLRTTLTTE
+751 SPDYRTTMTTE
-762 GNTIEVV
+762 GNKIEII
-769 NMSIRNMLTAS
+769 NMTMRNMLMAS
-780 LTYTFGA
+780 VTYTFGA
-787 HLQGKEASKN
+787 HLQGKQASKN

>member
-29 QGRLLRASDRQAI
+29 QGRLLRASDHQAI

-54 STLVTGVVTDSLGTF
+54 STLVTGAVTDSLGTF

-220 GVLNIVMKKARND
+220 GVLNIVMKKAQND

-243 MLYKGR
+243 FLFKGR
-249 ISPSLSTG
+249 VSPSLSTG

-262 GRISASLNLDGSH
+262 GRISASLNLDGFL

-282 DTYRTAPSTQ
+282 DTYRTAPSTK

-336 IDRTNETRNYSISP
+336 IERTNETRNYSIRP
-350 DGSHNLLLRLPGTAS
+350 DGSHDHLLRLPGTAS
-365 EIEHEAY
+365 ETEHEAY

-576 YSTISGKEDL
+576 YSTTSGKEDL
-586 RPTKQGSLT
+586 RPTKQGSLI

>member
-155 PGLSVSDQGISIIGR
+155 PGLSVTDEGISIIGR
-170 GKAIVLINDKRV
+170 GKAIILINDKRV

-194 SYNQA
+194 SYSQS

-220 GVLNIVMKKARND
+220 GVLNIVMKKAQND
-233 YFGGNISADA
+233 YFGGSISANA
-243 MLYKGR
+243 SLYKGR
-249 ISPSLSTG
+249 ISPSVSTG

-262 GRISASLNLDGSH
+262 GRVSASLNLDGSLSSIVG
-275 PNTIGTF
+275 NF

-297 TSLFDYQT
+297 TSSFDYKG
-305 RSLNIRGGLD
+305 RGVNIRGGLD

-322 TVGFTATYTPNSTQ
+322 TVGFTATYAPSRKQ
-336 IDRTNETRNYSISP
+336 IDRTNETRNYIIRP
-350 DGSHNLLLRLPGTAS
+350 DGSQDLQLRLPGAAS
-365 EIEHEAY
+365 EKDHGAY

-386 PGRKISWDAD
+386 PGRKISWNAD

-430 KGQRVHS
+430 KGQQVHS

-510 RMEYTHTEGKVQGQP
+510 RMEYTHTTGKVKGEP
-525 DLKTRDYL
+525 DLKTRDYV
-533 NIFPTIYLG
+533 NFFPTLYLG

-548 HALNLEG
+548 HALSFEG
-555 TIRLNRPH
+555 TIRLDRPH

-576 YSTISGKEDL
+576 YSTTSGKEDL
-586 RPTKQGSLT
+586 RPTKQGSLI

-618 PLALLDPHTSAVRYL
+618 PLALLDPHTSAARYL

-646 NSYFFHSFSFLQCYI
+646 NSYFFHSLSFLQCYI

-669 SSVAYNGH
+669 SSVAYNGR

-737 NESLRLQMGITDIA
+737 NGRLRLQMGITNIA
-751 SPDLRTTLTTE
+751 SPDPRTTLTTE

-787 HLQGKEASKN
+787 HLQDKQASKN